1 MLKPFLALSAAS
13 LTLVLAASWWWPA
26 ALWALCL
33 WLPLFAVGV
42 LDALQTRQAVRRN
55 YPLIGHG
62 RYLLEAL
69 RPEINQY
76 FVESNTDGAP
86 FNREQRS
93 LVYQRAKGELDTVPF
108 GTQKDVYAPGYE
120 WIAHSIA
127 ARHAPPEPR
136 ILIGAQTCE
145 RPYEASLL
153 NVGAMSFGA
162 LSANA
167 VLALSKG
174 ARLGD
179 FAVSTGEGGLSPYHL
194 EGGGDLVW
202 QLGTGYFGARDAGGR
217 FDRDR
222 FAERAAHER
231 VRMIEL
237 KLSQGAKPGHGGILP
252 AAKLTPEIAAMRGVP
267 LGRDVLSPPSH
278 SAFSTPL
285 ELVRFVAELRRLAG
299 GKPVGIK
306 LCVGDPKEFL
316 ALCKAMVE
324 TGEHP
329 DYIAVDGGEGGTGA
343 APLEFSNAVGMPL
356 VEGLV
361 LVRDALVGFGL
372 RERVRIVAAGKI
384 VTGFHMASHLALG
397 ADLFYSARGMMLALG
412 CIQARRCNSNACPV
426 GVATQDPGLMRGLV
440 VEPKAERVRRFQRQ
454 TVASLLEILGAAGL
468 SHPEELRPWHIQR
481 RGHDGA
487 VRSFAELYPALE
499 PGSLL
504 REPIPAAFE
513 RFWRAARSDRFGAP
527 GGLSPEVPAALPAG
541 SAVAMEAHAGLG
553 A

>member
-1 MLKPFLALSAAS
+1 MLKPFLAVFTVALA
-13 LTLVLAASWWWPA
+13 LILLAALRWPG

-33 WLPLFAVGV
+33 WTPLFVVGV
-42 LDALQTRQAVRRN
+42 IDALQTRQAVRRN
-55 YPLIGHG
+55 FPLIGHG

-93 LVYQRAKGELDTVPF
+93 LVYQRAKGELDTLPF

-127 ARHAPPEPR
+127 AHHAPPEPR
-136 ILIGAQTCE
+136 VAIGAQTCE
-145 RPYEASLL
+145 RPYEAALL

-174 ARLGD
+174 AQLGN

-202 QLGTGYFGARDAGGR
+202 QLGTGYFGARDPQGR

-222 FAERAAHER
+222 FEERAAHER

-278 SAFSTPL
+278 SAFSTPI

-306 LCVGDPKEFL
+306 LCVGEPAEFL

-372 RERVRIVAAGKI
+372 RERVRIIASGKI

-412 CIQARRCNSNACPV
+412 CIQARRCNSNDCPV
-426 GVATQDPGLMRGLV
+426 GIATQAPGLVRGLV

-468 SHPEELRPWHIQR
+468 GHPDELRPWHIQR
-481 RGHDGA
+481 RGQDGV
-487 VRSFAELYPALE
+487 VRTYAELYPALE
-499 PGSLL
+499 AGCLL
-504 REPIPAAFE
+504 REPIPPRYE
-513 RFWRAARSDRFGAP
+513 RPWRAAHSERFG
-527 GGLSPEVPAALPAG
+527 SPAHGPLEVPAALPGTA
-541 SAVAMEAHAGLG
+541 ADVHVLLG